1 MQLLPVGGG
10 RRRALGAPL
19 AVFATLFWSPVLL
32 AQETNTL
39 APVEVSDQSPAED
52 ASYIQ
57 ADKPAATGKLDV
69 PVARQP
75 FAIEVVGETLMRDT
89 GAKNIQD
96 ALLYSPG
103 VYSGAFGF
111 DTRGDSAKVRGL
123 NPSFYVDGLRYLY
136 GSYNSVRPNIY
147 ALESIEVLKGPSSV
161 LYGQSELGGIINAVS
176 KLPKPTRQGELWAQ
190 VGSFDRKQ
198 VAADLT
204 GPLSEDGKLL
214 YRLVALKR
222 DSGTQVDYVDD
233 DGFLFAPSI
242 TWLPTDNTTISL
254 LLNSQEDNGAVSAQF
269 LPAQGTLL
277 PGPLGDIGSETFV
290 GEPDWDR
297 YDRRR
302 DEVTLFVD
310 HRIDEQWGVAFTGRY
325 SKSETETR
333 EHWAAIGSAPA
344 ADGTIGRVIYM
355 DDKGTEVKNFDVRL
369 KGNLLMGP
377 TRHHLA
383 IGVDRQDAL
392 WTQDNTFSGA
402 GTPLNVYDPVY
413 GNVNYAVLDPQ
424 DADDNELKQT
434 GVYMIDHVDIGRVS
448 VSGALRYDDTT
459 STTLGVNGVDTDKDD
474 HATTGRIGLMY
485 NFDFG
490 LSPYISYSESFV
502 PNLGISNGRTLD
514 PTTGEQREA
523 GIKYLSEPLALSIT
537 AAWFDIEET
546 NRIIPGANAQEVDQ
560 TGATVDGW
568 EIGVKKQFGNLS
580 VLANYTK
587 LDAKNDQSGSR
598 LPYVAEEV
606 ASFWGKYEMESGL
619 RFGAGAR
626 YQGSTV
632 GNDYG
637 TGAGPKV
644 PSATLYDAMIGY
656 ATGPWDFSITGKN
669 LADKEYVSWCR
680 GQSGATVYDCGYGE
694 RRVILGD
701 VRYRF

>member
-1 MQLLPVGGG
+1 MLDFFSPDG
-10 RRRALGAPL
+10 RRVAGSVVALCAALWAPASL
-19 AVFATLFWSPVLL
+19 ARQSG
-32 AQETNTL
+32 TL
-39 APVEVSDQSPAED
+39 APVEVADEAPGD
-52 ASYIQ
+52 DYITADERPQ
-57 ADKPAATGKLDV
+57 AGKLDV
-69 PVARQP
+69 PAEEQP
-75 FAIEVVGETLMRDT
+75 FGIEVVGQELMQDT

-103 VYSGAFGF
+103 VHSGNFGF

-176 KLPKPTRQGELWAQ
+176 KLPKPDRQGELWAQ
-190 VGSFDRKQ
+190 VGSYDRKQ
-198 VAADLT
+198 VAADIT
-204 GPLSEDGKLL
+204 GPLSEDGKVL

-233 DGFLFAPSI
+233 DGYLFAPSI
-242 TWLPTDNTTISL
+242 TWLPTDDTTISL
-254 LLNSQEDNGAVSAQF
+254 LLNSQQDNGAVSAQF
-269 LPAQGTLL
+269 LPAEGTLL

-297 YDRRR
+297 YDRSR

-310 HRIDEQWGVAFTGRY
+310 HRIDEQWGIAFTGRY
-325 SKSETETR
+325 SESETETR
-333 EHWAAIGSAPA
+333 EHWAAIGAAPA
-344 ADGTIGRVIYM
+344 ADGTINRVIYM
-355 DDKGTEVKNFDVRL
+355 DDKGTEVTNFDVRL
-369 KGNLLMGP
+369 KGDIAVGP
-377 TRHHLA
+377 TRHKLA

-392 WTQDNTFSGA
+392 WTEDNVFSGV
-402 GTPLNVYDPVY
+402 GTPLNVYDPDY
-413 GNVNYAVLDPQ
+413 GNVNYAVLDPE

-434 GVYMIDHVDIGRVS
+434 GVYLIDHMEVGRVV

-459 STTLGVNGVDTDKDD
+459 STQLGTDGVDTDKDD
-474 HATTGRIGLMY
+474 HATTGRLGLMY
-485 NFDFG
+485 RFDSG

-502 PNLGISNGRTLD
+502 PNLGVSGGQTLD

-523 GIKYLSEPLALSIT
+523 GIKYLSEELGLAVT

-546 NRIIPGANAQEVDQ
+546 NRVIAGATPQEVDQ

-580 VLANYTK
+580 LLANYTK
-587 LDAKNDQSGSR
+587 LDAQQDTTGKR
-598 LPYVAEEV
+598 LPFVAEEV
-606 ASFWGKYEMESGL
+606 ASAWTKYEMESGL
-619 RFGAGAR
+619 RFGAGVR

-632 GNDYG
+632 GYDYG
-637 TGAGPKV
+637 TGPGPEV
-644 PSATLYDAMIGY
+644 PSVTLYDAMIGY

-680 GQSGATVYDCGYGE
+680 GEYADQVYDCGYGE
-694 RRVILGD
+694 RRMILGD

>member
-1 MQLLPVGGG
+1 MPFPPCDGG
-10 RRRALGAPL
+10 RGAVRLPL
-19 AVFATLFWSPVLL
+19 VVLATLCWTPGLM

-39 APVEVSDQSPAED
+39 APVEVSDQAPAED
-52 ASYIQ
+52 DAYIQ
-57 ADKPAATGKLDV
+57 ADQPAATGKLDV

-190 VGSFDRKQ
+190 VGSYDRKQ

-222 DSGTQVDYVDD
+222 DSGTQVDYVDN

-242 TWLPTDNTTISL
+242 TWLPTDDTTISL

-325 SKSETETR
+325 SRSESETR
-333 EHWAAIGSAPA
+333 EHWASIGSAPA

-402 GTPLNVYDPVY
+402 GTPINVYDPVY

-424 DADDNELKQT
+424 DANDNELKQT

-448 VSGALRYDDTT
+448 ISGALRYDDTT

-523 GIKYLSEPLALSIT
+523 GIKYLSEPLGLAVT

-580 VLANYTK
+580 LLANYTK

-644 PSATLYDAMIGY
+644 PSVTLYDAMIGY

-680 GQSGATVYDCGYGE
+680 GQNGNVVYDCGYGE